1 MNIIWIVSFKLTFR
15 YVVTELFLNF
25 ILSFLKYSMVR
36 VLVENLNWVMANR
49 EVKKIHFFLNQGLEP
64 ELSYS

>member
-1 MNIIWIVSFKLTFR
+1 MFGYFIVKSSFDRMNIIWIVSFKLTFR

-36 VLVENLNWVMANR
+36 VLVENLN
-49 EVKKIHFFLNQGLEP
+49 
-64 ELSYS
+64 